1 MKWTETQTDYL
12 KKWYGRETAEFI
24 GNALSRSTYSIY
36 RKAAQLGL
44 KSTLQRHKKHA
55 D

>member
-1 MKWTETQTDYL
+1 MKWTESDIKFL
-12 KKWYGRETAEFI
+12 KEWYGRETASEI
-24 GNALSRSTYSIY
+24 GDILCRSTYSIY